1 MHDDEQKKKVYEKLV
16 WMANNKTKGNQK
28 KIDIKV
34 QTGLTKMMEYIS
46 YQLKTGKDPNNSDFN
61 ALGNNEIFY
70 GSFFLLKEVCREAK
84 KQYDANKGVDLLNDD
99 GSKIYEKE
107 AY

>member
-16 WMANNKTKGNQK
+16 WMANNKTKGKQK

-46 YQLKTGKDPNNSDFN
+46 YKPKTGKDPNNSDF
-61 ALGNNEIFY
+61 
-70 GSFFLLKEVCREAK
+70 
-84 KQYDANKGVDLLNDD
+84 
-99 GSKIYEKE
+99 
-107 AY
+107 

>member
-16 WMANNKTKGNQK
+16 WMANNKTKGKQK

-46 YQLKTGKDPNNSDFN
+46 YKPKTGKDPNKSDFR
-61 ALGNNEIFY
+61 ALGKNEIFY
-70 GSFFLLKEVCREAK
+70 GSFFLLK
-84 KQYDANKGVDLLNDD
+84 
-99 GSKIYEKE
+99 
-107 AY
+107 